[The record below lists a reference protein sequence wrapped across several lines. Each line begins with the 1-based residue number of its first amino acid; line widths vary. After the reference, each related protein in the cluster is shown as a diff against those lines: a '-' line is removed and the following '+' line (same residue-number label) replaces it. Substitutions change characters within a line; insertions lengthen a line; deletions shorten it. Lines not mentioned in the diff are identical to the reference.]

1 MGDLCKEINK
11 FGKGIGNETRYRI
24 LEALLKGKKT
34 VNELVAI
41 FDLTQS
47 AISQHLRTLRESN
60 LVIDERQGQEVYYSV
75 NSEYTLKLLTSLV
88 KDMEKSR
95 KKEGK

>member
-11 FGKGIGNETRYRI
+11 FGKSIGNETRYRI
-24 LEALLKGKKT
+24 LESLLKGKKT
-34 VNELVAI
+34 VNELVAT
-41 FDLTQS
+41 FNLTQS

-60 LVIDERQGQEVYYSV
+60 LVTDERQGQEVYYSV

-88 KDMEKSR
+88 KNMEKN
-95 KKEGK
+95 KTK

>member
-24 LEALLKGKKT
+24 LESLIKGKKT
-34 VNELVAI
+34 VSELVSE

-95 KKEGK
+95 KNNEK

>member
-24 LEALLKGKKT
+24 LEALLKGRKT
-34 VNELVAI
+34 VTELVAQ
-41 FDLTQS
+41 FNLSQS

-60 LVIDERQGQEVYYSV
+60 LVIDEKQGQEVYYSV

-95 KKEGK
+95 KNNKS